1 MDEIRTN
8 HPIPAP
14 TDAGHEDPAERGSVH
29 ALFERQAQRTPHAPA
44 LEHAGRTLSYAALD
58 ACAER
63 LARRLR
69 ALGVVAGDRVAICAE
84 RGFAPVVAML
94 ATLKAGAA
102 YLPLDPDY
110 PRARLHLLL
119 DDAAPA
125 ARLYDAAGR
134 RALGLDDARDGDDRS
149 GIAVDDCAE
158 PAPDPAPAAVE
169 HDAGCAHSDD
179 PQRPAYVIY
188 TSGSTGRPKGVAM
201 AHAPLLNLLRWQ
213 RGQFGAGLRTLQ
225 FAALGFDVS
234 FQEIFGALCDGATL
248 VVAESE
254 LRHDFAA
261 LARALYE
268 RRIQRLHLPYLALSA
283 LADALADADDATVAG
298 LREHLAE
305 VIVAGEQLRLT
316 PAIRAMFARLP
327 STRLHNHYGPTETHV
342 VSAHVLGPGGAQS
355 VADAPAHV
363 PIGRAVAGVRLYLL
377 DPQRRPVRDG
387 DSGEL
392 WIGGAAPALGYLHQ
406 DELSAQRFP
415 ADPFDPRPG
424 ARMYRSGDLARRLPG
439 GELEFLGR
447 NDEQVKIRGF
457 RVEPGE
463 IAAQLAAH
471 PRVREA
477 AAVARAGAD
486 GALELVAYA
495 APAPGD
501 GGGADFAAAL
511 REHLRERLPEPL
523 RPAAI
528 VVVAALPRSAHGKL
542 DRAALPPPD
551 DDAYGRRDYR
561 APRPG
566 GETELARLWQE
577 LLGRERIGRDDDFF
591 ALGGHSLSAARLLGR
606 LRRQWRVELPVS
618 AIWQHPTLAAQAAA
632 LDALRGAAAAAAEPP
647 QPGAGAAAAT
657 LSSNQR
663 RLWFLSQLDGIGG
676 AYHIALPL
684 RLRGALDVAALRAAL
699 DALSARH
706 AGLRSRFVAVGG
718 EPRLQLAPETS
729 AFALRECD
737 LRGAGDAALRD
748 ALQREAETTFD
759 LERGPPARALLARSG
774 DDEFH
779 LLLTLH
785 HLVADGE
792 SLRPLARDLSAL
804 YAAFVQ
810 GRSDPLPPLPWQFP
824 DYAAWQQRR
833 LDQREAVDALQQ
845 HWRTALADAPALLDL
860 PTRQPRP
867 PLQSFDGALLPLRIE
882 PALAEA
888 LRRRARRHGTSLF
901 ALVLAAWALVLSR
914 LSGQSE
920 VVVGAPNAQRDWA
933 GSEALIGFFVD
944 TLALRIDL
952 SGEPDAD
959 ELIERARRSALD
971 AQDHALPFERVV
983 EALNPPRRADRTP
996 LFQAVLAWQGEDEP
1010 VFELP
1015 GIDAQVLEL
1024 GLELGS
1030 ELGLELGGAKFDL
1043 ELQLGERAGAVVGGL
1058 RYATALFAPAAIER
1072 HRGYLL
1078 AALRALA
1085 EDAPGPVAGF
1095 ELIGA
1100 DERRQLLHDWNRTD
1114 ADYPREACFH
1124 HLFERQAKRSPE
1136 AVALEHAGAR
1146 WSYAALDAA
1155 ANRLAHRLIAAGVG
1169 PDRRVALC
1177 AQRGADAIVAI
1188 LAVFKAGGAYVPLDP
1203 AHASARFA
1211 RVLADAAPVCA
1222 LTDEEGR
1229 RALTAAGAHGD
1240 WPLFALDDPAL
1251 VEGCADTAPQRA
1263 DLGPQHLAYIVY
1275 TSGST
1280 GDPKGV
1286 MVEHRQLVQFAHS
1299 QAERFGIG
1307 AHSRIAQFA
1316 SLGFDASLIE
1326 IGLSLSRGAALCVP
1340 GDDERADAGA
1350 YLEWIAR
1357 ERIGLSYLP
1366 PAFLQGRDALPRFQT
1381 PPLFLVGGEA
1391 VPPTL
1396 LRMLQRGGARPV
1408 HVYGPTETTV
1418 LATAWEPPPHWS
1430 GDAPAPIGR
1439 PLANTRAYVLDAQ
1452 RRPLPLGAPGE
1463 LYLGGAGV
1471 ARGYLGRAE
1480 LDAERYF
1487 PDPFDPRP
1495 GARMYRSG
1503 DTVRYRE
1510 DGELLFLGR
1519 DDGQVKLRGYRIEL
1533 GEIQA
1538 RLREHPAVRE
1548 AAVLLREDEPGR
1560 PRLVAYVVAAADREH
1575 GEEFFAAALRAHL
1588 AERLPDYML
1597 PAAYVRLQALPLT
1610 AGGKLERRALPAPAG
1625 NAFARGDYAPPQGE
1639 LETLLA
1645 QWWQEL
1651 LAAERIG
1658 RDDDFFELGGHSLLA
1673 MRLLA
1678 RLREELDVAVAPS
1691 LLFRRPRLAGFA
1703 EAVLAAALQDAAAP
1717 EQE

>member
-8 HPIPAP
+8 HPTPAP
-14 TDAGHEDPAERGSVH
+14 TDAGHDDPADCGGVH
-29 ALFERQAQRTPHAPA
+29 ALFERQARRAPHAPA

-69 ALGVVAGDRVAICAE
+69 ALGVGAGDRVAICAE
-84 RGFAPVVAML
+84 RGFAPIVAML
-94 ATLKAGAA
+94 ATLKADAA
-102 YLPLDPDY
+102 YLPLDPEY
-110 PRARLHLLL
+110 PRARLRLLL

-134 RALGLDDARDGDDRS
+134 RALGLDDARDDDAPAC
-149 GIAVDDCAE
+149 IALDDCTESE
-158 PAPDPAPAAVE
+158 PDTQPAAGDCV
-169 HDAGCAHSDD
+169 AAQARSDD

-213 RGQFGAGLRTLQ
+213 RGQFGAGQRTLQ
-225 FAALGFDVS
+225 FAALGFDVA
-234 FQEIFGALCDGATL
+234 FQEIFGALCAGATV
-248 VVAESE
+248 VVAEPA

-298 LREHLAE
+298 LRERLAE
-305 VIVAGEQLRLT
+305 VVVAGEQLRLT

-327 STRLHNHYGPTETHV
+327 ATRLHNHYGPTETHV
-342 VSAHVLGPGGAQS
+342 VSAHVLGPGGAQA

-363 PIGRAVAGVRLYLL
+363 PIGRAVDGVRLYLL
-377 DPQRRPVRDG
+377 DPQQQPVADG
-387 DSGEL
+387 DNGEL

-406 DELSAQRFP
+406 DALTAQRFP

-424 ARMYRSGDLARRLPG
+424 ARMYRSGDLVRRLPG
-439 GELEFLGR
+439 GALEFLGR

-477 AAVARAGAD
+477 AALARAGAD

-495 APAPGD
+495 APAAAD
-501 GGGADFAAAL
+501 DDRADFAAAL

-561 APRPG
+561 APQPG
-566 GETELARLWQE
+566 SETELARLWQE

-647 QPGAGAAAAT
+647 QAGAGVAAAT
-657 LSSNQR
+657 LSSTQR
-663 RLWFLSQLDGIGG
+663 RLWFLSQFDGIGS

-706 AGLRSRFVAVGG
+706 ASLRSRFVAVGG
-718 EPRLQLAPETS
+718 EPRLQLAPDTEPF
-729 AFALRECD
+729 AFRECD
-737 LRGAGDAALRD
+737 LRGAGDAALHE
-748 ALQREAETTFD
+748 ALQREAEAAFD
-759 LERGPPARALLARSG
+759 LQRGPPARALLARSG
-774 DDEFH
+774 ADEFH

-792 SLRPLARDLSAL
+792 SLRPLARELGAL
-804 YAAFVQ
+804 YAAFAQ
-810 GRSDPLPPLPWQFP
+810 GRPDPLPPLPWQFP

-833 LDQREAVDALQQ
+833 LDEGEAAQARQRY
-845 HWRTALADAPALLDL
+845 WRSALADAPALLDL
-860 PTRQPRP
+860 PLRQPRP
-867 PLQSFDGALLPLRIE
+867 PQQSFDGALLPLRVE
-882 PALAEA
+882 PALADA

-901 ALVLAAWALVLSR
+901 ALVLAAWAIVLSR
-914 LSGQSE
+914 LSGQRE
-920 VVVGAPNAQRDWA
+920 VVVGAPDAQREWA

-959 ELIERARRSALD
+959 ELIARARRSALD

-996 LFQAVLAWQGEDEP
+996 LFQAMLAWQGEDDLAFDLP
-1010 VFELP
+1010 SVDAQALELP
-1015 GIDAQVLEL
+1015 LR
-1024 GLELGS
+1024 
-1030 ELGLELGGAKFDL
+1030 GAKFDL
-1043 ELQLGERAGAVVGGL
+1043 ELQLGERAGALVGGL
-1058 RYATALFAPAAIER
+1058 RYATALFEPAAIER

-1095 ELIGA
+1095 DLIGA
-1100 DERRQLLHDWNRTD
+1100 DERRRLLHDWNRTD

-1124 HLFERQAKRSPE
+1124 HLFEQQARRAPE

-1188 LAVFKAGGAYVPLDP
+1188 LAVLKAGGAYVPLDP

-1211 RVLADAAPVCA
+1211 RVLADAAPVCVLA
-1222 LTDEEGR
+1222 DDAGR
-1229 RALTAAGAHGD
+1229 RALAAAGAQAA
-1240 WPLFALDDPAL
+1240 WPLLALDDPAL
-1251 VEGCADTAPQRA
+1251 VEGCADTAPQPA
-1263 DLGPQHLAYIVY
+1263 GLGPQRLAYIVY

-1299 QAERFGIG
+1299 QAERFGID

-1316 SLGFDASLIE
+1316 SLSFDASLIE

-1340 GDDERADAGA
+1340 GDSERADAGA
-1350 YLEWIAR
+1350 YLAWIAR

-1366 PAFLQGRDALPRFQT
+1366 PAFLQGREALPRFHA
-1381 PPLFLVGGEA
+1381 PPVLLVGGEA
-1391 VPPTL
+1391 VPPAL
-1396 LRMLQRGGARPV
+1396 LRALQRGGARPV

-1418 LATAWEPPPHWS
+1418 LATAWEPPPQWP

-1471 ARGYLGRAE
+1471 ARGYLGLAA

-1495 GARMYRSG
+1495 HARMYRSG

-1533 GEIQA
+1533 GEIEA

-1548 AAVLLREDEPGR
+1548 AAVLLREDEPGQ
-1560 PRLVAYVVAAADREH
+1560 PRLVAYVVAAADRERA
-1575 GEEFFAAALRAHL
+1575 GESFAAALRAHL

-1597 PAAYVRLQALPLT
+1597 PAAYVPLPALPLN
-1610 AGGKLERRALPAPAG
+1610 AGGKLERRALPAPDG
-1625 NAFARGDYAPPQGE
+1625 GAFARGDYAPPQGE

-1703 EAVLAAALQDAAAP
+1703 EAVLAAALQEP
-1717 EQE
+1717 E